1 MDFTPGNQPSRPS
14 LLSAAHSPRRATPQF
29 PNTRGAHSAPGLRK
43 PRGAGGEVPR
53 VRGALRLTPPRSPRI
68 VSGTSRPPRRGLPG
82 AGCRRQAPL
91 PPRGPSLLIM
101 LRGRRRLTGPQR
113 VASPRT
119 LPLGAHLLCPAPSP
133 EGRSQ
138 SWRRSSG
145 ISRQTCPMSAA
156 SLSAP
161 PTKRRFRAK
170 CKDQRKPGDRP
181 LRLRSC
187 SCPGE
192 FGCWSEL

>member
-91 PPRGPSLLIM
+91 PPRGPSLLNAE
-101 LRGRRRLTGPQR
+101 GP
-113 VASPRT
+113 
-119 LPLGAHLLCPAPSP
+119 PAPHWTAESCFSP
-133 EGRSQ
+133 DAAARRAPPLPRPFAGRPEPIVAQELGDFAPNLSNERGV
-138 SWRRSSG
+138 SLSPSHETE
-145 ISRQTCPMSAA
+145 ISRQM
-156 SLSAP
+156 
-161 PTKRRFRAK
+161 
-170 CKDQRKPGDRP
+170 QRPEKAG
-181 LRLRSC
+181 
-187 SCPGE
+187 
-192 FGCWSEL
+192 